1 MFILVKLIDDCK
13 VRVYVSL
20 YGKLKIEHYT
30 FFINYDLIMIYFVLY
45 MGLLIFVAHFRMSPY
60 IFLHQA
66 NTIFWGLLLSPI
78 PFVGRSVFPSVS
90 LLIFVEQLLSSL
102 LLCEAVVL
110 NLHIVIEHIA
120 VFAECRMFVFG
131 VFSDNGICNFLTKN
145 LNFVNF
151 FLITKL

>member
-90 LLIFVEQLLSSL
+90 LLIFEEQLFVLAAFVWSRCPQSSHSYRTYR
-102 LLCEAVVL
+102 C
-110 NLHIVIEHIA
+110 
-120 VFAECRMFVFG
+120 FCG
-131 VFSDNGICNFLTKN
+131 VSYVRFWR
-145 LNFVNF
+145 F
-151 FLITKL
+151 FW